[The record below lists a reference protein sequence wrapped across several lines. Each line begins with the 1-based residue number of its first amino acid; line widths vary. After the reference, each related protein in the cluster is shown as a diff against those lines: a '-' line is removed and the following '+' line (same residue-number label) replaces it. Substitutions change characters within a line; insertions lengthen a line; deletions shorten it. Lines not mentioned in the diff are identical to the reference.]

1 MRLRVDDKKFIKD
14 INNVIAYSYGFLD
27 GVNIGKPR
35 LLKDLGL
42 ELKNL
47 VAEFI
52 DSNAR
57 VDPSSLHHVYE
68 WYQTGSPQA
77 RLFDIDYKVFSGGLS
92 LEGTLTQSSS
102 FARGSNTPFYNK
114 AKIMESGTPVTITP
128 VRARV
133 LRFEQ
138 NGETI
143 FTKGPVTVNNP
154 GGDNVQGSFYET
166 FKSFFIVYASQSI
179 FDISGMSDRLKTA
192 TAFKE
197 SFAAGAKGGRPVGV
211 AAGIKYISG
220 GIN

>member
-1 MRLRVDDKKFIKD
+1 MGVVIDSKSFVRDM
-14 INNVIAYSYGFLD
+14 NNVIAYSYGFLE
-27 GVNIGKPR
+27 GINVGKPK

-57 VDPSSLHHVYE
+57 VDPKSLHHVYE
-68 WYQTGSPQA
+68 WYQVGSPQA
-77 RLFDIDYKVFSGGLS
+77 RLFDIDYRVFSGGLS
-92 LEGTLTQSSS
+92 LEGTLTQSLSV
-102 FARGSNTPFYNK
+102 ANGSNTPFYNK
-114 AKIMESGTPVTITP
+114 AKIMESGTPVTISPKQAT
-128 VRARV
+128 V

-138 NGETI
+138 DGQAV
-143 FTKGPVTVNNP
+143 FTRGPVNVSNP
-154 GGDNVQGSFYET
+154 GGDAVQGSFAEM

-192 TAFKE
+192 KAFKD
-197 SFAAGAKGGRPVGV
+197 SFAAGSKGGRPVGV
-211 AAGIKYISG
+211 SAGIKYISG